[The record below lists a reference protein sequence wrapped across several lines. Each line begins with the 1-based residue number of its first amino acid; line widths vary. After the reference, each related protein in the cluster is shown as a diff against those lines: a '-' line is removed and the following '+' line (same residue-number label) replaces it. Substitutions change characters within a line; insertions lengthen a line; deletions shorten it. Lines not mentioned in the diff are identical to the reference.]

1 MLVRKHFDNREDWL
15 KARQHGIGASEMSA
29 IVGVNNWLSITD
41 LRDIKRGVLQAKDLS
56 DNEFVQN
63 GVAIEEPMR
72 QLFLALHKDEFDLEY
87 HPFDI
92 LSQKGREWQFA
103 TLDGELIR
111 KSDKERGILEIKSST
126 PTKGKWS
133 EWESGVPQYYYVQI
147 LSQFLATE
155 YNFAYLFAALF
166 AMNGSIILREYEF
179 YREECKGDMEM
190 LLSQATTFWND
201 CVIGNKFPTKQLVL

>member
-1 MLVRKHFDNREDWL
+1 MEEMASIYADKVIDEFIDDFMVGLIDLAHREG
-15 KARQHGIGASEMSA
+15 KVSKGMPKTK
-29 IVGVNNWLSITD
+29 ITFSPD
-41 LRDIKRGVLQAKDLS
+41 TPSFLHELNDLS
-56 DNEFVQN
+56 NTGYLTIEMRN
-63 GVAIEEPMR
+63 G
-72 QLFLALHKDEFDLEY
+72 K
-87 HPFDI
+87 
-92 LSQKGREWQFA
+92 
-103 TLDGELIR
+103 
-111 KSDKERGILEIKSST
+111 GILEIKSST